1 MLKMAEIN
9 NNNNERSVSAD
20 AQQKEDVMREQ
31 MLKVLL
37 TTEARERLANIRMVK
52 PDIARL
58 IENQIIQ
65 LASSGKIQKSI
76 TDEEIKEFLASFQKP
91 QKDFKIKWA

>member
-1 MLKMAEIN
+1 MAEIN
-9 NNNNERSVSAD
+9 NSNNERPTAD
-20 AQQKEDVMREQ
+20 AQKEDAMREQ

-65 LASSGKIQKSI
+65 LASSGKIQKTI
-76 TDEEIKEFLASFQKP
+76 TDDQIKEFLSSFQKP

>member
-1 MLKMAEIN
+1 MAEIN

-58 IENQIIQ
+58 IENQII
-65 LASSGKIQKSI
+65 
-76 TDEEIKEFLASFQKP
+76 
-91 QKDFKIKWA
+91 

>member
-1 MLKMAEIN
+1 MAEIN
-9 NNNNERSVSAD
+9 NNNNERPTAD
-20 AQQKEDVMREQ
+20 AQKEDAMREQ

-37 TTEARERLANIRMVK
+37 TTEARERLANIRMIK
-52 PDIARL
+52 PDIARS

-65 LASSGKIQKSI
+65 LASSGKIQKTI
-76 TDEEIKEFLASFQKP
+76 TDDQIKEFLSSFQKP

>member
-37 TTEARERLANIRMVK
+37 TTEARERLANIRMVT

>member
-9 NNNNERSVSAD
+9 NSNNERPTAD
-20 AQQKEDVMREQ
+20 AQKEDAMREQ

-65 LASSGKIQKSI
+65 LASSGKVQKTI
-76 TDEEIKEFLASFQKP
+76 TDDEIKEFLSSFQKP

>member
-1 MLKMAEIN
+1 MAEIN

-65 LASSGKIQKSI
+65 LASSGKIQKTI
-76 TDEEIKEFLASFQKP
+76 TDEEIKE
-91 QKDFKIKWA
+91 I

>member
-1 MLKMAEIN
+1 MAEIN
-9 NNNNERSVSAD
+9 NNNNERPTAD
-20 AQQKEDVMREQ
+20 AQKEDAMREQ

-65 LASSGKIQKSI
+65 LASSGKVQKTI
-76 TDEEIKEFLASFQKP
+76 TDDEIKEFLSSFQKP

>member
-1 MLKMAEIN
+1 MLKMTEIN
-9 NNNNERSVSAD
+9 NNNNERSASAD

-65 LASSGKIQKSI
+65 LASSGKIQKTI
-76 TDEEIKEFLASFQKP
+76 TDEEIKEFLTSFQKP

>member
-1 MLKMAEIN
+1 MAEIN
-9 NNNNERSVSAD
+9 NSNNERPTAD
-20 AQQKEDVMREQ
+20 AQKEDAMREQ

-65 LASSGKIQKSI
+65 LASSGKVQKTI
-76 TDEEIKEFLASFQKP
+76 TDDEIKEFLSSFQKP

>member
-1 MLKMAEIN
+1 MAEIN
-9 NNNNERSVSAD
+9 NNNNERSASAD

-76 TDEEIKEFLASFQKP
+76 PDEEIKEFLASFQKP

>member
-1 MLKMAEIN
+1 MAEIN
-9 NNNNERSVSAD
+9 NSNNERPTAD
-20 AQQKEDVMREQ
+20 AQKEDAMREQ

-52 PDIARL
+52 PDIARS

-65 LASSGKIQKSI
+65 LASSGKIQKTI
-76 TDEEIKEFLASFQKP
+76 TDDQIKEFLSSFQKP

>member
-1 MLKMAEIN
+1 MAEIN
-9 NNNNERSVSAD
+9 NNNNERSASAD

-37 TTEARERLANIRMVK
+37 TTEARERLANIKMVK

-65 LASSGKIQKSI
+65 LA
-76 TDEEIKEFLASFQKP
+76 
-91 QKDFKIKWA
+91 

>member
-9 NNNNERSVSAD
+9 NGNNGRSTGD
-20 AQQKEDVMREQ
+20 TQQKEDAMREQ

-52 PDIARL
+52 PDIAKL

-65 LASSGKIQKSI
+65 LASSGKIQKTI
-76 TDEEIKEFLASFQKP
+76 TDDEIKEFLSSFQKP

>member
-65 LASSGKIQKSI
+65 LASSGKIQKTI

>member
-1 MLKMAEIN
+1 MAEIN
-9 NNNNERSVSAD
+9 NNNNDRSVAD
-20 AQQKEDVMREQ
+20 AQQKEDAMREQ

-58 IENQIIQ
+58 IENQIIPVSYTH
-65 LASSGKIQKSI
+65 LRAHE
-76 TDEEIKEFLASFQKP
+76 T
-91 QKDFKIKWA
+91 

>member
-9 NNNNERSVSAD
+9 NNNNERPTAD
-20 AQQKEDVMREQ
+20 AQKEDAMREQ

-52 PDIARL
+52 PDIARS

-65 LASSGKIQKSI
+65 LASSGKVQKTI
-76 TDEEIKEFLASFQKP
+76 TDDEIKEFLSSFQKP

>member
-1 MLKMAEIN
+1 MAEIN
-9 NNNNERSVSAD
+9 NNNNNERSAAD

-58 IENQIIQ
+58 IENQII
-65 LASSGKIQKSI
+65 
-76 TDEEIKEFLASFQKP
+76 
-91 QKDFKIKWA
+91 

>member
-1 MLKMAEIN
+1 MAEIN
-9 NNNNERSVSAD
+9 NGNDGRPAGD
-20 AQQKEDVMREQ
+20 AQQKEDAMREQ

-65 LASSGKIQKSI
+65 LASSGNVKINI
-76 TDEEIKEFLASFQKP
+76 
-91 QKDFKIKWA
+91 WN

>member
-9 NNNNERSVSAD
+9 NNNNERPTAD
-20 AQQKEDVMREQ
+20 AQKEDAMREQ

-52 PDIARL
+52 PDIAKL

-65 LASSGKIQKSI
+65 LASSGKIQKTI
-76 TDEEIKEFLASFQKP
+76 TDDQIKEFLSSFQKP

>member
-9 NNNNERSVSAD
+9 NNNNERPTAD
-20 AQQKEDVMREQ
+20 AQKEDAMREQ

-52 PDIARL
+52 PDIAKL

-65 LASSGKIQKSI
+65 LASSGKIQKTI
-76 TDEEIKEFLASFQKP
+76 TDDEIKEFLSSFQKP

>member
-1 MLKMAEIN
+1 MAEIN

-37 TTEARERLANIRMVK
+37 TTEARERLANIKMVK

-65 LASSGKIQKSI
+65 LASSGKIQKTI

>member
-1 MLKMAEIN
+1 MAEIN
-9 NNNNERSVSAD
+9 NNNKNERSAAD

-91 QKDFKIKWA
+91 QNDFKIKWA

>member
-1 MLKMAEIN
+1 MAEIN
-9 NNNNERSVSAD
+9 NNNTDRSVAD

>member
-9 NNNNERSVSAD
+9 NNNNARPTAD
-20 AQQKEDVMREQ
+20 AQKEDAMREQ

-65 LASSGKIQKSI
+65 LASSGKIQKTI
-76 TDEEIKEFLASFQKP
+76 TDDEIKEFLSSFQKP

>member
-9 NNNNERSVSAD
+9 NNNNERPTAD
-20 AQQKEDVMREQ
+20 AQKEDAMREQ

-52 PDIARL
+52 PDIARS

-65 LASSGKIQKSI
+65 LASSGKIQKTI
-76 TDEEIKEFLASFQKP
+76 TDDQIKEFLSSFQKP

>member
-9 NNNNERSVSAD
+9 NNNNERPTAD
-20 AQQKEDVMREQ
+20 AQKEDAMREQ

-65 LASSGKIQKSI
+65 LASSGKVQKTI
-76 TDEEIKEFLASFQKP
+76 TDDEIKALTGA
-91 QKDFKIKWA
+91 

>member
-9 NNNNERSVSAD
+9 NNNNERPTAD
-20 AQQKEDVMREQ
+20 AQKEDAMREQ

-65 LASSGKIQKSI
+65 LASSGKIQKTI
-76 TDEEIKEFLASFQKP
+76 TDDEIKEFLSSFQKP

>member
-1 MLKMAEIN
+1 MAEIN
-9 NNNNERSVSAD
+9 NNNNDRSVAD
-20 AQQKEDVMREQ
+20 AQQKEDAMREQ

-76 TDEEIKEFLASFQKP
+76 TDEEIKELLASFQKP

>member
-1 MLKMAEIN
+1 MAEIN
-9 NNNNERSVSAD
+9 NNNNNDRSVAD
-20 AQQKEDVMREQ
+20 AQQKEDAMREQ

-76 TDEEIKEFLASFQKP
+76 TDEEIKELLASFQKP

>member
-9 NNNNERSVSAD
+9 NNKNNERSAAD